1 MSLKQFQ
8 EDIGKLHPQAR
19 RRFDRIFILLLFLPL
34 LCLLLL
40 IAAIALELPSHMRTN
55 FGYVVVVA
63 TIVSRGGFLLLKRHV
78 TKITAE

>member
-8 EDIGKLHPQAR
+8 EDIGKLHPQVR

-55 FGYVVVVA
+55 FGYAVVVA
-63 TIVSRGGFLLLKRHV
+63 TIVSRSGLMSLER
-78 TKITAE
+78 